1 VPIVLHLDLAAAP
14 ATPHLP
20 RRRLGPATQV
30 AASAVIHAVILA
42 IALFVK
48 TAVAPAAA
56 VQAVPTT
63 DPPVRLVFLAPNLPV
78 AGGGGGGG
86 GKQQSAPIRRAS
98 DTGTDSFT
106 LRVRK
111 PTPVTSPSAP
121 AIDTVGSPPLVLL
134 DARPLSSGTL
144 EQAGLP
150 AAATMSG
157 TSMGPGSGGGVGTGV
172 GTGIGSG
179 RGPGLGPGSGGGTG
193 GGVYRA
199 GGGVTAPR
207 LIEQVRPR
215 YTGDALRKAITGT
228 VILEAIVTSE
238 GCASQ
243 IRVVRPLDRGLDQEA
258 IAAVMQW
265 RFEPGRLEG
274 TPVDVLVTIL
284 VDFSLR

>member
-1 VPIVLHLDLAAAP
+1 MLHLDLAAAP

-30 AASAVIHAVILA
+30 AASAVMHAVILA

-63 DPPVRLVFLAPNLPV
+63 DPPVRLVFLAPKLPV

-86 GKQQSAPIRRAS
+86 GNQQSAPIARAS
-98 DTGTDSFT
+98 DAGTDSIT

-121 AIDTVGSPPLVLL
+121 AVDTVATLPVVL

-193 GGVYRA
+193 GGVYRS

-243 IRVVRPLDRGLDQEA
+243 IRVVRSLDRGLDQEA

>member
-1 VPIVLHLDLAAAP
+1 MLHLDLAHAP

-20 RRRLGPATQV
+20 RRRLGAAAQV
-30 AASAVIHAVILA
+30 AASAVMHAVLLV
-42 IALFVK
+42 IALLVK
-48 TAVAPAAA
+48 TAVVPEDV
-56 VQAVPTT
+56 VQSIPTADT
-63 DPPVRLVFLAPNLPV
+63 PVRLVFLAPKLPV

-86 GKQQSAPIRRAS
+86 GNQQPAPIRRAE
-98 DTGTDSFT
+98 GKGADSMT

-111 PTPVTSPSAP
+111 QPPLTPPSAP
-121 AIDTVGSPPLVLL
+121 AMDTFPPLPSVLL
-134 DARPLSSGTL
+134 DARPLASGTF

-150 AAATMSG
+150 AAASMSG

-207 LIEQVRPR
+207 LIEQIRPR

-228 VILEAIVTSE
+228 VILEAIVTSD

-243 IRVVRPLDRGLDQEA
+243 IRVVRSLDRGLDQEA